1 MISDVSKTL
10 AIIDQLIS
18 GLELHGVLTELRKN
32 RNVMEPLFTID
43 GAQKFSVTADHILD
57 HILIECSPEGSNQ
70 KLLEIN
76 IHKFF
81 VIIFKLLKLKQVYIV
96 INEHCMDQGT
106 YQGGYRLLKLLKLV
120 AGSGY
125 KM

>member
-32 RNVMEPLFTID
+32 RNVVESLFTID

-70 KLLEIN
+70 KLLEIK

-81 VIIFKLLKLKQVYIV
+81 YDYIQALEAKTG
-96 INEHCMDQGT
+96 IYSD
-106 YQGGYRLLKLLKLV
+106 
-120 AGSGY
+120 
-125 KM
+125 

>member
-1 MISDVSKTL
+1 
-10 AIIDQLIS
+10 
-18 GLELHGVLTELRKN
+18 
-32 RNVMEPLFTID
+32 MEPLFTID

-81 VIIFKLLKLKQVYIV
+81 CDYIQALEAKTG
-96 INEHCMDQGT
+96 IHSD
-106 YQGGYRLLKLLKLV
+106 
-120 AGSGY
+120 
-125 KM
+125 